1 MMLQS
6 AVNYSLD
13 EGHSSLKDVSNI
25 SICDQQQSFF
35 VATST
40 NKLTSSPSK
49 EVASKAKHE

>member
-13 EGHSSLKDVSNI
+13 EGPSSLKDVSNI

-40 NKLTSSPSK
+40 NKPTSSPSK